1 MFWGAG
7 RWHCRFGGSGEHVLT
22 YRGDPASS
30 RDSADGARRL
40 SKGVPEHI
48 RGIREVL
55 EMKGE
60 QLQPGAIGR
69 RGDWGV
75 RCCLY
80 KSKWSFLRRTV
91 MESRVCLR
99 DEVGLTCSDHPI
111 NRHCAFLPGYS
122 EAALTIS

>member
-1 MFWGAG
+1 MQDVGG
-7 RWHCRFGGSGEHVLT
+7 RWSMGLSIRGSEEHVLT

-80 KSKWSFLRRTV
+80 RRANG
-91 MESRVCLR
+91 
-99 DEVGLTCSDHPI
+99 D
-111 NRHCAFLPGYS
+111 F
-122 EAALTIS
+122 